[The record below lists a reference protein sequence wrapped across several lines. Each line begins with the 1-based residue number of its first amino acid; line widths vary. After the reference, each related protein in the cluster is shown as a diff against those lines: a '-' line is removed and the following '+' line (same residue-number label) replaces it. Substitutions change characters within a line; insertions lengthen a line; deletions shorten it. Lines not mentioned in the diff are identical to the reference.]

1 MSRGTLTAWTAGIFV
16 LIISFSG
23 QVKAQAEAGEMK
35 IGVVDII
42 KVFDDYAKSDDLEK
56 GLTEELEAFNNEMKF
71 LKDELDKLEAFIEQ
85 LSADSGLRVEKVSE
99 YAVKKQAYQ
108 ARMGAEQRRW
118 MVKQSKLLMELYG
131 DIVGAVGEY
140 AKAEGYTLVM
150 KADSGSVRGES
161 PDEVQ
166 LRIAI
171 RPVLYYS
178 SMHDLT
184 DDIIKVLNESYEAEK
199 EAAAEKAV
207 RGDSSESSEET
218 QETTSA
224 IDGE

>member
-1 MSRGTLTAWTAGIFV
+1 
-16 LIISFSG
+16 LIIAFSG
-23 QVKAQAEAGEMK
+23 QVKAQAEEGEMK
-35 IGVVDII
+35 IGVVDIV

-56 GLTEELEAFNNEMKF
+56 DLTEELEVFNNEMKF
-71 LKDELDKLEAFIEQ
+71 LKDGLDKLEALIEQ
-85 LSADSGLRVEKVSE
+85 LSADSELRVEKVSE
-99 YAVKKQAYQ
+99 YAMKKQAYQ
-108 ARMGAEQRRW
+108 AKSKAEQKRLAI
-118 MVKQSKLLMELYG
+118 KQSKLLMELYG

-140 AKAEGYTLVM
+140 AKAEEYTLVL

-184 DDIIKVLNESYEAEK
+184 DDIIKVLNENYEAEK

-207 RGDSSESSEET
+207 GGDSSESSEET

>member
-1 MSRGTLTAWTAGIFV
+1 MRRVPLTARTAGVFV
-16 LIISFSG
+16 LVIAFSG
-23 QVKAQAEAGEMK
+23 QVRAQGEEGEMK
-35 IGVVDII
+35 IGVVDIVR
-42 KVFDDYAKSDDLEK
+42 VFDDYAKSDDLEK
-56 GLTEELEAFNNEMKF
+56 DLMEELEAFNNEMKF
-71 LKDELDKLEAFIEQ
+71 LKDDLDKLEAFIEQ
-85 LSADSGLRVEKVSE
+85 LSGESELRVEKVSE
-99 YAVKKQAYQ
+99 YAMKKQVYQ
-108 ARMGAEQRRW
+108 ARGGAEQKRW
-118 MVKQSKLLMELYG
+118 LIKQSKLLMELYG

-140 AKAEGYTLVM
+140 AKAEGYTLVL

-184 DDIIKVLNESYEAEK
+184 DDIIKVLNENYEAEK
-199 EAAAEKAV
+199 KAAAEKAIP
-207 RGDSSESSEET
+207 RDPSENPEET

-224 IDGE
+224 IDAE

>member
-1 MSRGTLTAWTAGIFV
+1 MRRGTLTAWTAGIFV

-35 IGVVDII
+35 IGVVNII

-85 LSADSGLRVEKVSE
+85 LSADSELRVEKVSE
-99 YAVKKQAYQ
+99 YAVKKQVYQ

-140 AKAEGYTLVM
+140 AKAEEYTLVL
-150 KADSGSVRGES
+150 KADLGSVRGES

-184 DDIIKVLNESYEAEK
+184 DDIIKVLNENYEAEK
-199 EAAAEKAV
+199 KAAAEKAV